1 MPLNTRWCDV
11 TTTCETLLDTE
22 QDRYNPDCLADVAP
36 TARRRRRSRTTREG
50 SCAMVAERAMVAVAE
65 RFTAPAAAREI
76 VWLGEPAAE
85 DRSLVGGKVA
95 PLSRLA
101 ARYRVPPG
109 FALATRAYAL
119 AVDATGPMGRLDAGR
134 ADAPGLVLP
143 AALRQ
148 EIAAAYRRL
157 GELTGLD
164 RPAVAVR
171 SSAVDEDGADTSFAG
186 QHDTY
191 LNVVGEEAVCEAVLR
206 CWASARAPRALEY
219 RRQHGLPV
227 DGARIAVLVQQ
238 LVLADVSAV
247 VFSAN
252 PMTGARHEVVINASW
267 GLGESVVGGSVTP
280 DTYVIG
286 TGGAPAGTTDG
297 WTILRRG
304 LAEKRRMT
312 VAVAGGTRE
321 VDVPRLL
328 RSRPALSD
336 AQIVELAR
344 LAHDLEGTMGW
355 PVDLEC
361 AYRDD
366 VLYLLQCR
374 PITTLGTAARL
385 EA

>member
-1 MPLNTRWCDV
+1 
-11 TTTCETLLDTE
+11 
-22 QDRYNPDCLADVAP
+22 
-36 TARRRRRSRTTREG
+36 
-50 SCAMVAERAMVAVAE
+50 
-65 RFTAPAAAREI
+65 
-76 VWLGEPAAE
+76 
-85 DRSLVGGKVA
+85 
-95 PLSRLA
+95 
-101 ARYRVPPG
+101 
-109 FALATRAYAL
+109 
-119 AVDATGPMGRLDAGR
+119 
-134 ADAPGLVLP
+134 
-143 AALRQ
+143 
-148 EIAAAYRRL
+148 
-157 GELTGLD
+157 LTGQD
-164 RPAVAVR
+164 QPAVAVR

-191 LNVVGEEAVCEAVLR
+191 LNIVGAEAVCEAVLR
-206 CWASARAPRALEY
+206 CWASAKAPRVLEY

-238 LVLADVSAV
+238 LILADVAGV

-252 PMTGARHEVVINASW
+252 PMTGRLGEVVINASL

-280 DTYVIG
+280 DTYVVS
-286 TGGAPAGTTDG
+286 TESSPVDTPGA
-297 WTILRRG
+297 WEVRQRG

-328 RSRPALSD
+328 WSRPSLQD
-336 AQIVELAR
+336 AQIVEMAR
-344 LAHDLEGTMGW
+344 LAHDLERAMGW

-361 AYRDD
+361 AYRND